1 MVLCEFCNT
10 PNNCKQCCSKKFPFA
25 QESRPGQNSPD
36 EEFVEDSIF
45 GQICKICETKIYVK
59 KYHEEVDQQVQKH
72 KKNKIHKQQELKVL
86 QAKQIT
92 LKSDS
97 NQEIQLTQQLNHQH
111 TDKMQTTKEL
121 IQEVKNQMESQKSK
135 N

>member
-1 MVLCEFCNT
+1 VKDPVFYLTKPSEQKQDSKSYSQCNVCEKDLQEDSMVLCEFCNT

-25 QESRPGQNSPD
+25 QESRPDQNSPD

-72 KKNKIHKQQELKVL
+72 KKNKINKQQELKVL
-86 QAKQIT
+86 
-92 LKSDS
+92 
-97 NQEIQLTQQLNHQH
+97 
-111 TDKMQTTKEL
+111 
-121 IQEVKNQMESQKSK
+121 
-135 N
+135 